1 MCTVLR
7 STTMATIVKHLR
19 NEHGVEMAEWVVTVA
34 LLAIATGALLG
45 PGGILH
51 STVAAGLDQ
60 IAANLPR

>member
-1 MCTVLR
+1 
-7 STTMATIVKHLR
+7 MATILKYLR

-51 STVAAGLDQ
+51 SALAAGLDQ
-60 IAANLPR
+60 IASNIPR